1 MCYNSF
7 IRKTYYL
14 IRLAYERGG
23 ETMGADFLSLL
34 GNYVFPVVA
43 CCAMAYFVKYMYDQ
57 TNKRIDDLNAQHKDE
72 VDNLSTV
79 ISNNT
84 VAIEKMNTLIE
95 RLEKQ

>member
-1 MCYNSF
+1 M
-7 IRKTYYL
+7 K
-14 IRLAYERGG
+14 GG

-84 VAIEKMNTLIE
+84 VALEKMNTLFE
-95 RLEKQ
+95 RLEK